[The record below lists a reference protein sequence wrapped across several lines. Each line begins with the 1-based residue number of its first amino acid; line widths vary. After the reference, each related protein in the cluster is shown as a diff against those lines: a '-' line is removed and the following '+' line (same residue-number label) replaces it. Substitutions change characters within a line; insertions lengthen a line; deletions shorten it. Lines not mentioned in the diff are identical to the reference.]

1 MPELGTLDRKQAAS
15 LAGLAPHPR
24 HSGQSNAYRC
34 VKGGRPILRQALFMA
49 AMCATKHNP
58 TLKSFYQR
66 LIANGKKPIVA
77 LTATMR
83 KLITI
88 ANAKIR
94 DAQLS

>member
-1 MPELGTLDRKQAAS
+1 MPELGTLKAKQAAS
-15 LAGLAPHPR
+15 LAGLAPHPKQ
-24 HSGQSNAYRC
+24 SGQTNAYRR
-34 VKGGRPILRQALFMA
+34 VRGGRPILRQAMFMA
-49 AMCATKHNP
+49 AMSATRHNP
-58 TLKSFYQR
+58 ALKAFYQR

-94 DAQLS
+94 DANLI